1 MRSMQRSRLGVL
13 AAVVLFPVA
22 GWAATVN
29 VTVGPGFA
37 FAPSSV
43 TIASGDTVQ
52 WNWAGAF
59 HTSTSDTSTG
69 AEVWDSGTKSTG
81 SFSHTF
87 NTVGDWPYYCKLHS
101 VPGGTVMNGV
111 VHVAAPAP
119 TLTSI
124 NPVAG
129 PTAGGTVVTF
139 TGTNFAAGCG
149 AFFGTTP
156 AASTTVSNSTTI
168 LATTPAHAAGTV
180 DVSVSCTGGTP
191 TLPNAFTFAP
201 APSITNVQP
210 SAAAPGAQ
218 VTITGSNFQNG
229 ATVTFGSTPSNS
241 LIFVDGSTLRAIVPN
256 VPAGPAAVRVTN
268 PDSQSATFEGFT
280 SLGPAAI
287 PALSGPALLML
298 LAALMI
304 AGLIAL
310 RSSGA

>member
-1 MRSMQRSRLGVL
+1 
-13 AAVVLFPVA
+13 
-22 GWAATVN
+22 
-29 VTVGPGFA
+29 
-37 FAPSSV
+37 
-43 TIASGDTVQ
+43 
-52 WNWAGAF
+52 
-59 HTSTSDTSTG
+59 
-69 AEVWDSGTKSTG
+69 
-81 SFSHTF
+81 
-87 NTVGDWPYYCKLHS
+87 
-101 VPGGTVMNGV
+101 V
-111 VHVAAPAP
+111 VHVVAPAP

-168 LATTPAHAAGTV
+168 LATTPAHPAGTV
-180 DVSVSCTGGTP
+180 DVSVSCPGGTP
-191 TLPNAFTFAP
+191 SLPNAFTFAP

-210 SAAAPGAQ
+210 SAAAPGTE

-229 ATVTFGSTPSNS
+229 ATVTFGGTPSNS
-241 LIFVDGSTLRAIVPN
+241 VIFVDASTLRAIVPN
-256 VPAGPAAVRVTN
+256 VPAGPAAVTVTN
-268 PDSQSATFEGFT
+268 PDSQSATFDGFT
-280 SLGPAAI
+280 SLGQAAI

-310 RSSGA
+310 RTSGT